1 MEKTKQLTLF
11 GYVAQTALVVVP
23 LAILGGIGIGYI
35 VGVITVPFIT
45 SFGIIALLISIISAM
60 KNYKLFIKPSY
71 DMAMKFESV
80 SIGDLSQTVEV
91 NKKSSLA
98 KVQTAFNNMTESFS
112 LIINKMQASVEH
124 IAALSGEL
132 TAITQQNNKDME
144 QVSGVMTQNEMDFSK
159 QQIAVSET
167 ITAIKQVLEGMQHI
181 AEGTEVTSGL
191 TNETATTAEAG
202 KKAIEKAVNQMDSI
216 GENTKRVQDAISKLA
231 VSSDKINEIIEVI
244 NSIAEQTN
252 LLALNAAIEA
262 ARAGEAGRGF
272 AVVAEEVRKLAE
284 QSKGATEQ
292 ITDLIH
298 ENQAR
303 IDDAVTLMESEAK
316 DIIVG
321 IETVNIAGES
331 FGHITNKIQY
341 VVANGQEISLS
352 VQEIL
357 PSIEHISKSMD
368 DFEKTNISSVQ
379 RGELITN
386 AIKGQF
392 TSMKEIAGSSET
404 LSTMAQ
410 DLQLLIDKFDI
421 KKK

>member
-91 NKKSSLA
+91 NKRSSLA

-167 ITAIKQVLEGMQHI
+167 IIAIKQVLEGMQHI

-191 TNETATTAEAG
+191 TNETAATAEDG
-202 KKAIEKAVNQMDSI
+202 KKAIQKAVNQMDSI